1 MKFRISGGKEFRK
14 LEAYEYN
21 EATIKKTFVE
31 SNYKEMTPH
40 TLANMLLM
48 SSYNDDEPER
58 EI

>member
-1 MKFRISGGKEFRK
+1 MKFRISGEKEFRK

-21 EATIKKTFVE
+21 EAKTK

-48 SSYNDDEPER
+48 SSNNDDEPER

>member
-1 MKFRISGGKEFRK
+1 MKFRISGEKEFRK

-21 EATIKKTFVE
+21 EATIKSFVE
-31 SNYKEMTPH
+31 SNYKEITPH

>member
-1 MKFRISGGKEFRK
+1 VLRVKTLIDPVT
-14 LEAYEYN
+14 N
-21 EATIKKTFVE
+21 EVVV
-31 SNYKEMTPH
+31 NYKEMTPH